1 MSSAD
6 GQGLS
11 RVTAQAAAPVQ
22 VTAAAT
28 MAMRLRTFT
37 NSTPIRWTGTS

>member
-6 GQGLS
+6 GQGVN

-28 MAMRLRTFT
+28 MAIRFRTFT
-37 NSTPIRWTGTS
+37 NTTPIR